1 MSPDQVRRFG
11 LTLGPVGCS
20 LAMWRYEQAYYDD
33 ADIRAALKT
42 VGDSLARVPRT
53 ACVRT

>member
-1 MSPDQVRRFG
+1 
-11 LTLGPVGCS
+11 
-20 LAMWRYEQAYYDD
+20 MWRYEQAYYDD

-53 ACVRT
+53 ACGRT